1 MAAQANLVLNN
12 GAATPVA
19 KTFVPKIPYGGPNQ
33 AAVWELKEGVAPIA
47 YPRVEMGQSRTS
59 NSATKSYCRVTV
71 PYVTNDAVA
80 GPKKVAECLFDSR
93 TGGFIVPDIIP
104 DTTRAD
110 FYAFVKNALSSSVM
124 YDFVYK
130 NEGAY

>member
-1 MAAQANLVLNN
+1 MAQQTNLVLNN

-19 KTFVPKIPYGGPNQ
+19 KTFTPKIPYGGPNQ
-33 AAVWELKEGVAPIA
+33 PAVWELKEGVAPIA
-47 YPRVEMGQSRTS
+47 YPRVEIGQSRTS
-59 NSATKSYCRVTV
+59 KGATKTYFRVTV

-93 TGGFIVPDIIP
+93 TGGFIVPDNVP
-104 DTTRAD
+104 DATRAD
-110 FYAFVKNALSSSVM
+110 FHAFVKNSISSGVA
-124 YDFVYK
+124 YDFIYK

>member
-1 MAAQANLVLNN
+1 MANQANLVLNN

-19 KTFVPKIPYGGPNQ
+19 KTFSRKIPYGGPNQ
-33 AAVWELKEGVAPIA
+33 AAVWELKEGIAPIA
-47 YPRVEMGQSRTS
+47 YPRVEIGQTRTQR
-59 NSATKSYCRVTV
+59 NATKTYFRVTV

-93 TGGFIVPDIIP
+93 TGGFIVPDNVP
-104 DTTRAD
+104 DDIRAD
-110 FYAFVKNALSSSVM
+110 FYAYVKNCISSSVA